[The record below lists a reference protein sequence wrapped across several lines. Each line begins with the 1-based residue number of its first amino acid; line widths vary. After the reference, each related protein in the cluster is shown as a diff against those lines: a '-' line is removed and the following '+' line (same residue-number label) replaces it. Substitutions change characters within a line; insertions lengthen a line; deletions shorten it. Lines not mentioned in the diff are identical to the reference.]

1 MPTETMATV
10 MLMHFPAM
18 RFSVRKEISPAA
30 TAVHRRSFSVAI
42 LSGGTRNDA
51 VSESHS
57 IPRYR
62 CTLVGRRLHFFG
74 DKK

>member
-1 MPTETMATV
+1 M
-10 MLMHFPAM
+10 
-18 RFSVRKEISPAA
+18 
-30 TAVHRRSFSVAI
+30 AI

-62 CTLVGRRLHFFG
+62 CTLVGRRSHFFG